1 MNKDNCISRIKK
13 EYFNLR
19 PSEVKVAEF
28 VIRNIKDASKM
39 SIGKLSEI
47 TGVSQPSIIRFVKA
61 LDYSGYREFKDNM
74 IAYIASDSE
83 AYNRSLLH
91 GFNLKKEEKI
101 EDIPRKTI
109 KASIKILEETLKS
122 IDIESFKKAI
132 DMIVSARRID
142 IYGVENSN
150 SVINDLKN
158 KLLYLGLDVRH
169 SEDIYMQN
177 LSANNLT
184 CGDLAIG
191 ISYSGTS
198 KDTVDIMKR
207 AKSCGAKTLVLTNFE
222 ESLISNYADII
233 IHSSNSKGHIYG
245 NAIFSRT
252 SQTAIVDM
260 IYMGIILS
268 DYERFSKVLDKN
280 GEISS
285 YKSY

>member
-1 MNKDNCISRIKK
+1 MNKDNCILRIKK
-13 EYFNLR
+13 KYFDLR
-19 PSEVKVAEF
+19 PSEVKVADF
-28 VIRNIKDASKM
+28 VIRNIKEASKM
-39 SIGKLSEI
+39 SIGRLSEI
-47 TGVSQPSIIRFVKA
+47 TEVSQPSIIRFVKA
-61 LDYSGYREFKDNM
+61 LGYSGYREFKDNM
-74 IAYIASDSE
+74 IAYIVSDPESS
-83 AYNRSLLH
+83 NMNLLH
-91 GFNLKKEEKI
+91 GFNLKKEDKL
-101 EDIPRKTI
+101 EDIPKKTI
-109 KASIKILEETLKS
+109 NASIKILEKTLKS
-122 IDIESFKKAI
+122 IDIESFEKAI

-184 CGDLAIG
+184 SEDLAIG

-198 KDTVDIMKR
+198 KDTVDIIKR
-207 AKSCGAKTLVLTNFE
+207 AKFSGAKALIITNFE
-222 ESLISNYADII
+222 ESLISNYADVT
-233 IHSSNSKGHIYG
+233 IHSSNSKGDIYG
-245 NAIFSRT
+245 NAIFSRI

-268 DYERFSKVLDKN
+268 DYERFSKILDKN

>member
-74 IAYIASDSE
+74 IAYIASDLE